1 MVIGLSDEQDDKHL
15 QNLAE
20 EPDTEGNRPRNE
32 LAFVVFLKKT
42 GQEPFGDGGNGTGK
56 GRKTTQRIAVQA
68 GHDTDGRA
76 EVRAA
81 NETGRHDAD
90 HARVGEGVLNGN
102 PAVGAENG
110 DAGKNHSK
118 GDAVEPR

>member
-56 GRKTTQRIAVQA
+56 GCKTTQRIAVQA

-81 NETGRHDAD
+81 NETGRHDTN
-90 HARVGEGVLNGN
+90 HARVGKGILNGN
-102 PAVGAENG
+102 PAVGAEDG
-110 DAGKNHSK
+110 DAGKNDRK